1 MAKFFDEK
9 EADPEF
15 LKGKT
20 IGVVGYG
27 NQGRAQA
34 INLRRT
40 GHHVIVGNQKD
51 ASWDMACSDS
61 FEPRPIEAAADLADI
76 IMMLLP
82 DEIAPAVYSNEIEPK
97 LEEGKDARVR
107 KRLQYHV
114 SAYSPAAEC

>member
-82 DEIAPAVYSNEIEPK
+82 DEIAPAVHSNEIEPK
-97 LEEGKDARVR
+97 LKKEKTLVFASG
-107 KRLQYHV
+107 
-114 SAYSPAAEC
+114 